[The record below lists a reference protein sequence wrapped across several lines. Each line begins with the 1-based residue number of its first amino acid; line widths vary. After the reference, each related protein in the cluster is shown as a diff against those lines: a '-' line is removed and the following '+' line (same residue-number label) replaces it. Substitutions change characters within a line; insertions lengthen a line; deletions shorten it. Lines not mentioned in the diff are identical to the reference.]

1 MDVMLAVVLD
11 HYGPITRSLRGLKGG
26 AVAVEAVGVEVLT
39 VVVLTHREAALI
51 IALAAAAVA
60 PEEACQVG
68 S

>member
-1 MDVMLAVVLD
+1 M
-11 HYGPITRSLRGLKGG
+11 
-26 AVAVEAVGVEVLT
+26 AVEAVGVEVLT